1 MSQAG
6 TFSETSPGPTID
18 TLTGDTGGPVPPTGH
33 NINIVGAP
41 DSGLIV
47 EGNPATSTLTIVAVA
62 PFVEGTVTT
71 TDATPTT
78 IITLPLPPSSAS
90 VVEARIV
97 GYTANSA
104 IGGLFSFVARRNG
117 GGAVVVGLP
126 DYMKDVPLALPG
138 ATFDSIASGNNA
150 LLTVTGVAAT
160 TIHWKAHAEITQVIA
175 P

>member
-71 TDATPTT
+71 TDDTLTT
-78 IITLPLPPSSAS
+78 IITIPLPESSAS
-90 VVEARIV
+90 VVEARVV
-97 GYTANSA
+97 GYTANTA
-104 IGGLFSFVARRNG
+104 TGGLFSFVARRNSG
-117 GGAVVVGLP
+117 PADVVGLP
-126 DYMKDVPLALPG
+126 DYMKDVPPGLTG
-138 ATFDSIASGNNA
+138 ATYGAVGAGDNA
-150 LLTVTGVAAT
+150 LIRVKGVAAT
-160 TIHWKAHAEITQVIA
+160 TIYWKAHAEITQVSA